1 VNLTSAVAYVVL
13 APLAGAVLAGA
24 DRIISARMQG
34 RVGPPVLQPLYD
46 ALKLL
51 SKRSIVANHFQNY
64 YISCFLFFV
73 VLTGALFFAGGDLL
87 LTIFALTVA
96 AIFLAIAAYSPN
108 SPYSNVGAER
118 ELLQMMAYEP
128 MLLMTALGFYLASGS
143 FQVSEIA
150 ASPRLMASYL
160 PGVLLG
166 FLFVLTIKLRKSPFD
181 LSTSHHGHQELVK
194 GLTTEMSGP
203 SLALVEIAHWYENI
217 LLIGFV
223 YLFFAALGPVIA
235 VIATLV
241 VYSIEIVI
249 DNASARLTWKFAIKS
264 AWIAAGVLGAVNL
277 LVVYHQFREVLP

>member
-1 VNLTSAVAYVVL
+1 MSLAGAIAYVIL

-46 ALKLL
+46 ALKLF
-51 SKRSIVANHFQNY
+51 SKKSIVANHFQNY
-64 YISCFLFFV
+64 FIFCFLVFIAM
-73 VLTGALFFAGGDLL
+73 TGALFFAGGDLL

-96 AIFLAIAAYSPN
+96 GIFLAIAAYSPN

-128 MLLMTALGFYLASGS
+128 MLLMTALGMYLVTGS
-143 FQVSEIA
+143 FQVGDIVSGTR
-150 ASPRLMASYL
+150 PVCQYL
-160 PGVLLG
+160 PGILLG

-217 LLIGFV
+217 LLLGFI

-235 VIATLV
+235 VVATLV
-241 VYSIEIVI
+241 VYLVEIVI

-264 AWIAAGVLGAVNL
+264 AWIAAGILGATNI
-277 LVVYHQFREVLP
+277 LVVYYQFREVLP